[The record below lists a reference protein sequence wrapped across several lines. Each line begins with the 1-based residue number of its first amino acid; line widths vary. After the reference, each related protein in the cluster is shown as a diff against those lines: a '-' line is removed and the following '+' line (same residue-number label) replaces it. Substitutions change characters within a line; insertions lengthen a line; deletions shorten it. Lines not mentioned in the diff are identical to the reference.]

1 MLPEHEKRRI
11 KQEIQ
16 NSKSDPIQKLLV
28 QKIRDL
34 SNEIV
39 VMASNESQTWIEAI
53 KRLDNAKKWVDP
65 NYRAS
70 VEAVSNLAKIKL
82 ESIAL
87 NKNINER
94 N

>member
-34 SNEIV
+34 SNEIA
-39 VMASNESQTWIEAI
+39 VMASNESRTWIEAI
-53 KRLDNAKKWVDP
+53 KRLDNATKWVDP
-65 NYRAS
+65 NYQAS
-70 VEAVSNLAKIKL
+70 VKAVSNLAKIKL

-87 NKNINER
+87 KKY
-94 N
+94 

>member
-1 MLPEHEKRRI
+1 MLPEHKKQRI

-16 NSKSDPIQKLLV
+16 NSKDDPIQKLLV

-53 KRLDNAKKWVDP
+53 KRLDNATKWVDP
-65 NYRAS
+65 NYRDS

>member
-1 MLPEHEKRRI
+1 MLPEHEKQRI

-16 NSKSDPIQKLLV
+16 NSKDDPIQKLLV

-53 KRLDNAKKWVDP
+53 KRLDNATKWVDP
-65 NYRAS
+65 NYRDS